1 MHGVRIISKYDETYF
16 HLGYDTVPFGNWF
29 HTFRDTGVV
38 SSSWDQHFVSK
49 SQGAITEWQGVVS

>member
-38 SSSWDQHFVSK
+38 SSS
-49 SQGAITEWQGVVS
+49 